1 MPMMVFLFVCLI
13 GEPISD
19 APSPPKLPSLPENIV
34 GLPAKE
40 TELEDAEDLDVS
52 SMLKFKS
59 SVGFITEVGKTT
71 PRRKADKSKKSI
83 NRRGKRN
90 K

>member
-1 MPMMVFLFVCLI
+1 MPMMGFLFVCLI

-19 APSPPKLPSLPENIV
+19 ATPPPKLPPLPENIV
-34 GLPAKE
+34 GLPARE
-40 TELEDAEDLDVS
+40 TELEDVEEQN

-59 SVGFITEVGKTT
+59 SKGFVAEVNKTT
-71 PRRKADKSKKSI
+71 PLHKADKSKKSI
-83 NRRGKRN
+83 VRRGKRN

>member
-1 MPMMVFLFVCLI
+1 MMGFLFICLI

-19 APSPPKLPSLPENIV
+19 APPPPKLPPLPENIV

-40 TELEDAEDLDVS
+40 TKLEDAEDQDIS

-59 SVGFITEVGKTT
+59 SVSFIEETSKST
-71 PRRKADKSKKSI
+71 PLPKADKSKKSI
-83 NRRGKRN
+83 VRRGKRN